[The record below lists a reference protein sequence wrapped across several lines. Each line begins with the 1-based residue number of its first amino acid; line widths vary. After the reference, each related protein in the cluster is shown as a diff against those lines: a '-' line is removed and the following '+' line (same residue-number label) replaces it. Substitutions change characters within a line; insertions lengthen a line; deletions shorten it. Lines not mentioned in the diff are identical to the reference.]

1 MTSLF
6 KKTGVLL
13 ALVLGAAFGA
23 GSVTLVRDL
32 VHTRSHADDVSRE
45 AREQLAKATDLSK
58 AFELTAKA
66 MHPSVVSITSVRKV
80 RMPRRAR
87 PEVPEEFR
95 RFFGDDPFD
104 RFFQGPQGP
113 ERDQEQQGLG
123 SGVIVSEDGY
133 IVTNNHVIEGADEVT
148 VMLHDRHELKAEIV
162 GRDKDTDLAV
172 LKVKSQNLV
181 PAPLG
186 NSDEVAVGQWV
197 LAIGTPMNLRQSVT
211 AGIISAMGRS
221 VGITGGGFE
230 EFLQTD
236 AAINPGNSGGPLVN
250 LRGEVIGI
258 NTAIKS
264 VNGGFMGI
272 GFAIPSNMVRSVM
285 DQIVKGGKV
294 VRGRIGAVVSDV
306 SEDIADKLNY
316 QSTSGALVQDVVTDG
331 PAAKG
336 GLEAGDIVTQYQGHH
351 VETSNQFRNAVAAT
365 KPGTKAEIEI
375 VRNGATKM
383 LTVEIGELNGSATE
397 VTEREGGDVEE
408 SNELGLA
415 VQTLTPDLA
424 RQLGSKEMQG
434 VIITQV
440 EPGSVA
446 QRAGLQPGDLISSVN
461 RKPIQ
466 TAKEYRE
473 TVKGASI
480 EKGILL
486 QVRRDGI
493 NRFVVIRGRG

>member
-1 MTSLF
+1 MTSIV

-13 ALVLGAAFGA
+13 ALVMGAAFGA
-23 GSVTLVRDL
+23 GSVTLVREFIS
-32 VHTRSHADDVSRE
+32 TRSHADDVSRE

-66 MHPSVVSITSVRKV
+66 MHPSVVSITSVRKM

-87 PEVPEEFR
+87 PEVPDEFR

-104 RFFQGPQGP
+104 RFFQMP

-133 IVTNNHVIEGADEVT
+133 IVTNNHVIDGADDVT
-148 VMLHDRHELKAEIV
+148 VMLHDRHELKAEVV

-172 LKVKSQNLV
+172 LKIKSQNLV

-197 LAIGTPMNLRQSVT
+197 LAVGTPMNLRQSVT
-211 AGIISAMGRS
+211 AGIISATGRS

-230 EFLQTD
+230 DFLQTD

-264 VNGGFMGI
+264 VTGGFMGI

-306 SEDIADKLNY
+306 SEDVAEKLGY
-316 QSTSGALVQDVVTDG
+316 KSTSGALVQDVVTDG
-331 PAAKG
+331 PAAKA
-336 GLEAGDIVTQYQGHH
+336 GLEAGDIVTRYQGSH

-365 KPGTKAEIEI
+365 KPGTKAEIELM
-375 VRNGATKM
+375 RNGSVKTV
-383 LTVEIGELNGSATE
+383 TVEIGELNGNASE
-397 VTEREGGDVEE
+397 VAQSEAGDVEK

-424 RQLGSKEMQG
+424 RQIGSKEMQG

-440 EPGSVA
+440 EPGSLA
-446 QRAGLQPGDLISSVN
+446 QRAGLAAGDVITSVN
-461 RKPIQ
+461 RKGVQ
-466 TAKEYRE
+466 TAQEYRDLLRA
-473 TVKGASI
+473 ASVD
-480 EKGILL
+480 KGILL
-486 QVRRDGI
+486 QVRRDGV
-493 NRFVVIRGRG
+493 NRFVVIRSR

>member
-1 MTSLF
+1 MTSIV

-13 ALVLGAAFGA
+13 ALVMGAAFGA
-23 GSVTLVRDL
+23 GSVTLVRDFL
-32 VHTRSHADDVSRE
+32 STRSHADDVSRE

-66 MHPSVVSITSVRKV
+66 MHPSVVSITSVRKM
-80 RMPRRAR
+80 RMPRRTR
-87 PEVPEEFR
+87 PEVPDEFR

-104 RFFQGPQGP
+104 RFFQMP

-133 IVTNNHVIEGADEVT
+133 IVTNNHVIDGADDVT
-148 VMLHDRHELKAEIV
+148 VMLHDRHELKAEVV

-172 LKVKSQNLV
+172 LKIKSQNLV

-197 LAIGTPMNLRQSVT
+197 LAVGTPMNLRQSVT
-211 AGIISAMGRS
+211 AGIISATGRS

-230 EFLQTD
+230 DFLQTD

-264 VNGGFMGI
+264 VTGGFMGI

-306 SEDIADKLNY
+306 SEDVAEKLGY
-316 QSTSGALVQDVVTDG
+316 KSTSGALVQDVVTDG
-331 PAAKG
+331 PAAKA
-336 GLEAGDIVTQYQGHH
+336 GLEAGDIVTRYQGSH

-365 KPGTKAEIEI
+365 KPGTRAEIELM
-375 VRNGATKM
+375 RNGGVKTV
-383 LTVEIGELNGSATE
+383 TVEIGELNGNASE
-397 VTEREGGDVEE
+397 VAQSEAGEVEK

-424 RQLGSKEMQG
+424 RQIGSKEMQG
-434 VIITQV
+434 VIVTQV
-440 EPGSVA
+440 EPGSLA
-446 QRAGLQPGDLISSVN
+446 QRAGLAAGDVITSVN
-461 RKPIQ
+461 RKGVQ
-466 TAKEYRE
+466 TAQEYRDLLK
-473 TVKGASI
+473 TASVD
-480 EKGILL
+480 KGILL
-486 QVRRDGI
+486 QVRRDGV
-493 NRFVVIRGRG
+493 NRFVVIRSR